1 MKHIKSYILLTWM
14 AVSLVGCKVDDLKDD
29 VNDLKNRVALIEEQV
44 KILNDNVEV
53 MAYVLDT
60 QQKTISKVEPSADKS
75 QFTITLSDGYTMT
88 LTVGKAGEV
97 VPPTISVDENG
108 YWVVNGL
115 STGVKAVGEDGTTPD
130 YPEFQVKNGEW
141 QFRFGED
148 GEWKPVEGGNIGG
161 GSLGDQIFESAKVDG
176 DKFVITLANDG
187 GTYELPI
194 VSQLSCEINKDM
206 VGADGYI
213 EFQPGETKTFKVKIT
228 GTPLAPVYPS
238 GWRAELEKLDSADEN
253 GYNYQLVVYAPEQTS
268 ASSLANV
275 VASNISEISV
285 RVNKDV
291 FWAVDKIKVCMEV
304 TYNSLKEKYE
314 AGQAIEINGFSINM
328 ESFGAVKQIP
338 DNNTI
343 SEDGVYFVE
352 NSTSDMVLNASSG
365 INQLVLISESD
376 NKPTLKINSIQTLNG
391 SLLLANV
398 IIDVT
403 ANSTFVFDVAS
414 DEGNVI
420 INQCDIVGLKL
431 GKGLVTSS
439 NGKNLGLFSIYDSN
453 IKLIDSDANSVNLY
467 LLEKTPVCKKYD
479 FENNIVAYQ
488 AGENVAENVVGD
500 KAKLTNFKLF
510 NNNNGCIN
518 ELILKKNTFID
529 IRTYTIGSNNKASM
543 SGLVLVKYIGS
554 ETQESG
560 GKTYSNDAMLHI
572 SNNIYYLSIS
582 SDKFSSMFV
591 KYTIYQIGGNI
602 DLRDNI
608 AYAETAGFKYFYT
621 SGTDYVAPEGVTNN
635 YPSLKK
641 EGIFDT
647 GAGATYDFENFK
659 FIPATQYQSYGAQR
673 K

>member
-213 EFQPGETKTFKVKIT
+213 EFQPGETKTFKVKII

-291 FWAVDKIKVCMEV
+291 FWAVDKINVKLPKVYDSNYARFMDGA
-304 TYNSLKEKYE
+304 TLS
-314 AGQAIEINGFSINM
+314 INGYEFSK
-328 ESFGAVKQIP
+328 ESLGIDDDQKIHIVTG
-338 DNNTI
+338 DTEI
-343 SEDGVYFVE
+343 SGSGVYFVKE
-352 NSTSDMVLNASSG
+352 DNITFTYNLDSSTSVDYLVIVPYDDTNKRSKLTVKRQVYLNKFFICQNVDIEYTATTSYVLRLQPGTPVNVIMNNCNVSG
-365 INQLVLISESD
+365 LVAGSGFAM
-376 NKPTLKINSIQTLNG
+376 PQAAGNG
-391 SLLLANV
+391 SLEKFSAVSCNFNLDDTSVAATNLVNNMDCSVFEFVNNIVYRSVDKTSGVALNV
-398 IIDVT
+398 KMYNG
-403 ANSTFVFDVAS
+403 NSRT
-414 DEGNVI
+414 
-420 INQCDIVGLKL
+420 INSLIFNNNTIVGLESTTTAMVYAK
-431 GKGLVTSS
+431 SI
-439 NGKNLGLFSIYDSN
+439 NAIDIKNN
-453 IKLIDSDANSVNLY
+453 IFWNTEMDANSMFIRYVNNMQDPSKATGGNNIGY
-467 LLEKTPVCKKYD
+467 SGTNEKTFKVFFTNSGVNPPITCPPAFSNSSAD
-479 FENNIVAYQ
+479 FQKSDIF
-488 AGENVAENVVGD
+488 NVDDANS
-500 KAKLTNFKLF
+500 F
-510 NNNNGCIN
+510 NTT
-518 ELILKKNTFID
+518 K
-529 IRTYTIGSNNKASM
+529 
-543 SGLVLVKYIGS
+543 
-554 ETQESG
+554 
-560 GKTYSNDAMLHI
+560 
-572 SNNIYYLSIS
+572 
-582 SDKFSSMFV
+582 
-591 KYTIYQIGGNI
+591 
-602 DLRDNI
+602 
-608 AYAETAGFKYFYT
+608 
-621 SGTDYVAPEGVTNN
+621 GV
-635 YPSLKK
+635 
-641 EGIFDT
+641 
-647 GAGATYDFENFK
+647 
-659 FIPATQYQSYGAQR
+659 FIPTDAYSSYGAQR
-673 K
+673 